1 MRIIVNGLIA
11 QHPIGGLTWHYV
23 QYVVGLTRLG
33 HDVYYVEDTG
43 MWPYA
48 LDGGST
54 GKNFIVADGCANAKY
69 LSEVMQRFGLA
80 DRWAYNCAIDNRWF
94 GLSDIDRCEVIRTA
108 DLLISVS
115 APVFHPDEYQ
125 PIPHR
130 AFIDSDPVFTQI
142 KLVRGQEDFRAAL
155 AAYDVHFSFGES
167 LSERVPV
174 TGHFWRPTRQPV
186 LLSEWQPSQ
195 PTRNVFTTVM
205 NWDSYNKVKYKQ
217 TTYGQKDVEFMRF
230 LDLPSRVA
238 PEHLEV
244 AACFRRHVNVP
255 DSVLS
260 HLRYKKWQVVDPN
273 EVCPD
278 IDSYRDYI
286 QSSKAEWTVA
296 KNGYVVGQPG
306 WFSDRSANYL
316 AAGRPVVVQD
326 TGFSSVLP
334 VGEGLLTFRT
344 LDEAAENIRDVAAH
358 YERHC
363 RAARNIAQEYFDSNR
378 VLVRLVEE
386 ATSPSVVGTQPMTRS
401 DPASSQPA
409 G

>member
-1 MRIIVNGLIA
+1 M
-11 QHPIGGLTWHYV
+11 
-23 QYVVGLTRLG
+23 
-33 HDVYYVEDTG
+33 
-43 MWPYA
+43 
-48 LDGGST
+48 
-54 GKNFIVADGCANAKY
+54 
-69 LSEVMQRFGLA
+69 
-80 DRWAYNCAIDNRWF
+80 
-94 GLSDIDRCEVIRTA
+94 
-108 DLLISVS
+108 LISVS

-155 AAYDVHFSFGES
+155 AAYDVHFSFGEA
-167 LSERVPV
+167 LSEQVPV

-186 LLSEWQPSQ
+186 LLSEWQSSQ
-195 PTRNVFTTVM
+195 PVRNVFTTVM

-230 LDLPSRVA
+230 LDLPSRVQ

-244 AACFRRHVNVP
+244 ATRFRRHVNVP
-255 DSVLS
+255 NSVLS
-260 HLRYKKWQVVDPN
+260 HLRFKKWQVVDPN
-273 EVCPD
+273 EVCSD
-278 IDSYRDYI
+278 IDSYRAYI

-326 TGFSSVLP
+326 TGFASVLP

-344 LDEAAENIRDVAAH
+344 LDEAADKIRDVAAH

-363 RAARNIAQEYFDSNR
+363 RAARNIAEEYFDANR
-378 VLVRLVEE
+378 VLARFVEE
-386 ATSPSVVGTQPMTRS
+386 ATSPSAVGPQPVTRS
-401 DPASSQPA
+401 DAASSQPA